1 MNKERN
7 SSMTRKKVV
16 TPPTKPLP
24 ATTPRHMRP
33 TSVSS
38 PISAPQALKKK
49 VNHSAPP
56 KTKSSQVGQSK
67 KVAPTSLHMS
77 LSLGPA
83 ESLGAIPMTRKSLI
97 MESMGDKDIVRR
109 AFKTFQN
116 RTNGFSTDEKPT
128 TVKHVCHL
136 MLNTLYWGKFSY
148 FKSVNGRHHLLLV
161 NQRHPVIALLQREMK
176 GNDNSH
182 FLYCSYFYNLKSFD
196 RILCYIRYLFG
207 FSLSGS
213 KPMNL

>member
-7 SSMTRKKVV
+7 SSMTRKKVI

-38 PISAPQALKKK
+38 PISASQTLKKK

-67 KVAPTSLHMS
+67 KVAPTTLHMS

-83 ESLGAIPMTRKSLI
+83 ESLGAFPMTRKSLI

-116 RTNGFSTDEKPT
+116 RTNGFATDEKTT
-128 TVKHVCHL
+128 TVNHGVCHL
-136 MLNTLYWGKFSY
+136 MSNSLYWGKFSY
-148 FKSVNGRHHLLLV
+148 SKSVNGRYHLLLV
-161 NQRHPVIALLQREMK
+161 NQRRPVIALLQRGMK

-182 FLYCSYFYNLKSFD
+182 FLY
-196 RILCYIRYLFG
+196 
-207 FSLSGS
+207 
-213 KPMNL
+213 